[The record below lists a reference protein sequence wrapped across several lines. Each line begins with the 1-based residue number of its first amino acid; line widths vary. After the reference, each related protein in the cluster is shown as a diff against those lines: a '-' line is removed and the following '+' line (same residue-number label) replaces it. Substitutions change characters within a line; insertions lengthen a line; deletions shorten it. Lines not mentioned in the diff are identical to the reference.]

1 MISMFF
7 SAIAH
12 CTGWPPNVMPCV
24 YIDVPSRNGSATWS
38 VAITAPIA
46 AYAEER
52 PFADVM
58 MSGRMS

>member
-1 MISMFF
+1 MISMFL
-7 SAIAH
+7 SATAH

-24 YIDVPSRNGSATWS
+24 YIDGPSRNGSATRS

-46 AYAEER
+46 AYEDER